1 MKRLFS
7 LAAILLLSLPAVTLA
22 QTPEQ
27 IQKTRK
33 DAWTLIQDLDKLAGV
48 KATPCGCKAATLTAD
63 EQADIAEAVARGFG
77 SRIAIGPFRE
87 CTLAVRDWRAGT
99 APTDPNDL
107 TTRLGRTPR
116 FTACQKATM
125 AVIALEMT
133 NSFSPGTIPPQVL
146 ALAIQMQQAAC
157 NTPVPPTPTKAIK
170 LAEPTTVT
178 IPLPPKQYPTGL
190 ILKPEAE
197 RKASHTREFL
207 LHRAFHAKTGT
218 VTFPAS
224 LDVRNVST
232 AIKDQGQC
240 GSCYLHSYT
249 ECLEGANIKGGYL
262 TVTQPLSVQFSL
274 DGCGYSNYGCNG
286 GDASEGF
293 TWSHSGNGIPLDSV
307 YGAYT
312 GYSQGCKLSTT
323 AAGYTD
329 SDWGYCDS
337 VTGVASVAGVKQG
350 LNDSGCEV
358 SVCIGADQPF
368 MNYSGGVYTRDLSS
382 GINHQVTIVGY
393 KDDPTVKGG
402 GYWILRN
409 SWSTSWGEK
418 GYARISYASNP
429 TTEAMWVKAGKPVV
443 IKPSVQPV
451 PDTPTHRA
459 SVLLEKGARLN
470 KTNPAL
476 IQKALKAAEDVL
488 QTAP

>member
-146 ALAIQMQQAAC
+146 ALAIQLQQSAC
-157 NTPVPPTPTKAIK
+157 NQPVPPTPTKAIK

-178 IPLPPKQYPTGL
+178 IPCSRSYPRT
-190 ILKPEAE
+190 
-197 RKASHTREFL
+197 SH
-207 LHRAFHAKTGT
+207 
-218 VTFPAS
+218 
-224 LDVRNVST
+224 
-232 AIKDQGQC
+232 
-240 GSCYLHSYT
+240 
-249 ECLEGANIKGGYL
+249 
-262 TVTQPLSVQFSL
+262 
-274 DGCGYSNYGCNG
+274 
-286 GDASEGF
+286 
-293 TWSHSGNGIPLDSV
+293 
-307 YGAYT
+307 
-312 GYSQGCKLSTT
+312 
-323 AAGYTD
+323 
-329 SDWGYCDS
+329 
-337 VTGVASVAGVKQG
+337 
-350 LNDSGCEV
+350 
-358 SVCIGADQPF
+358 
-368 MNYSGGVYTRDLSS
+368 
-382 GINHQVTIVGY
+382 
-393 KDDPTVKGG
+393 
-402 GYWILRN
+402 
-409 SWSTSWGEK
+409 
-418 GYARISYASNP
+418 
-429 TTEAMWVKAGKPVV
+429 
-443 IKPSVQPV
+443 
-451 PDTPTHRA
+451 
-459 SVLLEKGARLN
+459 
-470 KTNPAL
+470 
-476 IQKALKAAEDVL
+476 
-488 QTAP
+488 